1 MIQGAEKQDGVL
13 ALIRLR
19 QTAGIAHGGRDSGK
33 PPGGGDMLF
42 DRVNHVHGVPA
53 LRQPVCLDA
62 RAAADVEHRRRWWRQ
77 EPRKQL
83 LRTHALQHA
92 VCTKPQP
99 LIFAEVID
107 VETTH
112 LGVHRLSVPTVRQ
125 YTRQWYRRAP

>member
-1 MIQGAEKQDGVL
+1 
-13 ALIRLR
+13 
-19 QTAGIAHGGRDSGK
+19 
-33 PPGGGDMLF
+33 
-42 DRVNHVHGVPA
+42 
-53 LRQPVCLDA
+53 
-62 RAAADVEHRRRWWRQ
+62 
-77 EPRKQL
+77 
-83 LRTHALQHA
+83 